1 MRALSPARLI
11 NKSCKQIRFSWF
23 TTDYQPANLWVD
35 GLPPKS
41 ALHSV
46 LPVGPDGPKYL
57 EYLKTRVIQNQSARA
72 IPQYIDMNFQQL
84 RIIHETVRQNYNLTE
99 VANALFTAQS
109 GVSKH
114 IKDLEDELGVE
125 LFVRKGK
132 RLLGLTDPGKELV
145 KIVERILLD
154 VKNTKRLAEQFNNR
168 QRGRLTI
175 ATTHTQARYALPEV
189 VTRFKKAFP
198 QVHLILHQAS
208 PDEIVSMLLDGV
220 ADIGIATE
228 ALESVAEL
236 ASFPYYSWH
245 HDVIVPHGHPLE
257 SMQLLTLEAI
267 AEFPIITYHEGFTGR
282 ARIDQTFAKAGLS
295 LDLAMSALD
304 ADVIKT
310 YVELGLG
317 VGLVASMAFNPGR
330 DTKLRL
336 LDSSHLF
343 EKNTTNISIRR
354 GHYLRGYAYRF
365 IELCVPSLT
374 EATIRSG
381 VKPATDPEL
390 DG

>member
-1 MRALSPARLI
+1 
-11 NKSCKQIRFSWF
+11 
-23 TTDYQPANLWVD
+23 
-35 GLPPKS
+35 
-41 ALHSV
+41 
-46 LPVGPDGPKYL
+46 
-57 EYLKTRVIQNQSARA
+57 
-72 IPQYIDMNFQQL
+72 MNFQQL

-99 VANALFTAQS
+99 AANALFTSQS

-132 RLLGLTDPGKELV
+132 RLLGLTAPGKELV

-154 VKNTKRLAEQFNNR
+154 VKNAKRLAEQFNNR
-168 QRGRLTI
+168 ERGRLTI

-189 VTRFKKAFP
+189 VTCFKKAFP

-245 HDVIVPHGHPLE
+245 HDVIVPHVHPLE
-257 SMQLLTLEAI
+257 STQPLTLEAI

-282 ARIDQTFAKAGLS
+282 AGIDQTFAKAGLS
-295 LDLAMSALD
+295 LDLTMSALD

-317 VGLVASMAFNPGR
+317 AGLVASMAFNPAR

-336 LDSSHLF
+336 LDTSHLF
-343 EKNTTNISIRR
+343 EKN
-354 GHYLRGYAYRF
+354 
-365 IELCVPSLT
+365 
-374 EATIRSG
+374 
-381 VKPATDPEL
+381 
-390 DG
+390 